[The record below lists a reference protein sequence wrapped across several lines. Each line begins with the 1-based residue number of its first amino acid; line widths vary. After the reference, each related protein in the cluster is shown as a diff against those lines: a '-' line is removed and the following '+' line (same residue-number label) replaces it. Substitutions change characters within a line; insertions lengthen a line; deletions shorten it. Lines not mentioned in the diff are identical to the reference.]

1 MLKNILSATLL
12 AATLTT
18 GAFAMGTVELTD
30 ANKAKIT
37 ELLTAEGYD
46 VGKIK
51 LEDGYYE
58 AYAKKD
64 GKKLEVLLDG
74 DFTIVKIQD

>member
-1 MLKNILSATLL
+1 MLKNIVSATLL

-18 GAFAMGTVELTD
+18 GAFAMGAVELTD